1 VLAGALG
8 LAMLAYE
15 LFLRFTRRSDPGA
28 STGADRGSLA
38 VLWITIGAALTLA
51 STVPRFVPQ
60 ANYHLCA
67 RSAGFTIAG
76 FALGLALR
84 AWSIALLGRF
94 FTVDVA
100 IRHDHALMTS
110 GPYAWVRHPSYSGL
124 LLMFAALGVA
134 FENHASIVVLL
145 VPIGFALAR
154 RIAVEEHALA
164 AAFGEAWTAYAGRTR
179 RLIPF
184 VY

>member
-8 LAMLAYE
+8 LAMLACE
-15 LFLRFTRRSDPGA
+15 LYLRFTRRSDPGA
-28 STGADRGSLA
+28 STGADHGSLA
-38 VLWITIGAALTLA
+38 ALWITIGAAIALA
-51 STVPRFVPQ
+51 ILVPRFVPQ
-60 ANYHLCA
+60 ADYHLCA
-67 RSAGFTIAG
+67 RSTGFTIAG

-100 IRHDHALMTS
+100 IRHDHALMSS
-110 GPYAWVRHPSYSGL
+110 GPYAWVRHPSYTGL
-124 LLMFAALGVA
+124 LLMFAALGIA
-134 FENHASIVVLL
+134 FENYASIFVLL
-145 VPIGFALAR
+145 MPIGLALAR
-154 RIAVEEHALA
+154 RIAVEERALA
-164 AAFGEAWTAYAGRTR
+164 AAFGEAWTAYAARTR

>member
-1 VLAGALG
+1 MLAGALG

-38 VLWITIGAALTLA
+38 VLWITIGAAITLA
-51 STVPRFVPQ
+51 AIVPRFVPQ

-76 FALGLALR
+76 FALGVALR

-100 IRHDHALMTS
+100 IRHDHALMSS

-124 LLMFAALGVA
+124 LLMFATLGVA
-134 FENHASIVVLL
+134 FENYASIVVLL
-145 VPIGFALAR
+145 APIGFALAR

>member
-1 VLAGALG
+1 MLAGALG
-8 LAMLAYE
+8 LAMLACE
-15 LFLRFTRRSDPGA
+15 LFVRFTRRSDPRA

-38 VLWITIGAALTLA
+38 MLWITIGVAIALA
-51 STVPRFVPQ
+51 IVVPRFVPQ
-60 ANYHLCA
+60 ADYHLCA
-67 RSAGFTIAG
+67 RSTGFTIAG

-84 AWSIALLGRF
+84 AWSIARLGRF

-100 IRHDHALMTS
+100 IHRDHALLTS

-134 FENHASIVVLL
+134 FENYLSIGVLL
-145 VPIGFALAR
+145 VPIGLALAR
-154 RIAVEEHALA
+154 RIAVEEQALA
-164 AAFGEAWTAYAGRTR
+164 AAFGDEWTAYAARTR